1 MEQEGVDMPRLPF
14 MAREDLAPEHRHVY
28 DEIAASRGS
37 VDPNFAVLLNSPEA
51 AARMSP
57 LGAYVR
63 FQTPLPDR
71 VKAVAVLVT
80 ARECDGDYVWTA
92 NERQA
97 RNAGV
102 EDAVIE
108 SIRGGR
114 APEGLTGQDADV
126 ARFTL
131 ELLRGHRVSEPTFRA
146 VKTGLGGAMVVDLL
160 VFIGYYQALAHTL
173 SALEVV
179 ELPGGVKS
187 TLRA

>member
-1 MEQEGVDMPRLPF
+1 MPRLPF
-14 MAREDLAPEHRHVY
+14 MAREDLAPEQRHVY
-28 DEIAASRGS
+28 DDIAASRGN

-63 FQTPLPDR
+63 FETPLPDR
-71 VKAVAVLVT
+71 VRAVAVLVT
-80 ARECDGDYVWTA
+80 ARECRGDYVWTA

-97 RNAGV
+97 RRVGV

-108 SIRGGR
+108 SIREGR
-114 APEGLTGQDADV
+114 APEGLVGQDADV
-126 ARFTL
+126 VQFTL
-131 ELLRGHRVSEPTFRA
+131 ELLRDHRVSEPVFRA
-146 VKTGLGGAMVVDLL
+146 VQTGLGGAMVVDLL
-160 VFIGYYQALAHTL
+160 VYIGYYQALSHAL

-187 TLRA
+187 TLPG

>member
-1 MEQEGVDMPRLPF
+1 MPRLPF

-28 DEIAASRGS
+28 DEIAASRGN

-80 ARECDGDYVWTA
+80 ARECNGDYVWTA

-97 RNAGV
+97 RNIGV
-102 EDAVIE
+102 PDEVIE
-108 SIRGGR
+108 SIRHRR
-114 APEGLTGQDADV
+114 APEGLSSGDADV

-131 ELLRGHRVSEPTFRA
+131 ELLREHRVSEKTFRA
-146 VKTGLGGAMVVDLL
+146 VKTGLGGASVVDLL
-160 VFIGYYQALAHTL
+160 VFIGYYQALSHAL

-179 ELPGGVKS
+179 ELPGGVGS
-187 TLRA
+187 TLEG